1 MDTMNKMRN
10 VKGWFVRLK
19 RWQKIVL
26 GAGLLLV
33 VGIGVLV
40 VVQKR
45 KAGIV
50 PVQAGK
56 VTRQTLAQVVTASGE
71 VRPRNYVNINSQSF
85 GKIVE
90 IRVAEGQ
97 RVRRGDVLLR
107 LEAVQ
112 PSADVDASR
121 AGVKSSE
128 AGLTG
133 AQASLRAAQ
142 ADYQR
147 SLAEFDRISANWD
160 RAQNLHKEGLI
171 SQQEYDARAAEFR
184 SAKATADLATERV
197 GQNQA
202 ELDRAQSGL
211 AQGRALLTRASDVLQ
226 KTTYTSPIDGM
237 VTNLPVH
244 EGEQTVPGIQN
255 SPGSFLMTVAD
266 MSEVTAEVK
275 VDETDIVNVQL
286 GQSAEVTIDAF
297 PNKTYKGTVTQIGTT
312 ALVRSTGRSTAE
324 LQTGTQEAKDF
335 KVIITLGE
343 PPATVRPGLSTT
355 AKVTTATREN
365 VVSVPLQALTIR
377 RQGDIEAA
385 EKKARGEKTA
395 EAASLAAA
403 PPTAEEKKELQG
415 VFLIKDGKAHFQTVE
430 TGITGVTEIE
440 ILSGLDEGQEIITGT
455 YKVLRELRHLAK
467 VRIESPEEA
476 KAEERR

>member
-1 MDTMNKMRN
+1 
-10 VKGWFVRLK
+10 
-19 RWQKIVL
+19 
-26 GAGLLLV
+26 
-33 VGIGVLV
+33 
-40 VVQKR
+40 
-45 KAGIV
+45 
-50 PVQAGK
+50 
-56 VTRQTLAQVVTASGE
+56 
-71 VRPRNYVNINSQSF
+71 
-85 GKIVE
+85 
-90 IRVAEGQ
+90 
-97 RVRRGDVLLR
+97 
-107 LEAVQ
+107 
-112 PSADVDASR
+112 VDASR

-395 EAASLAAA
+395 AAASLAAA